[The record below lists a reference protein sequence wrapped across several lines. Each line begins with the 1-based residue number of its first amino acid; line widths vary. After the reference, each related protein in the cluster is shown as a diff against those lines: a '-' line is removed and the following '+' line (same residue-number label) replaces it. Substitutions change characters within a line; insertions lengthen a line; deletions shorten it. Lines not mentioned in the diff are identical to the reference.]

1 MTEAGD
7 LVLVVGL
14 AVASGNVALGPLAE
28 AGGDL
33 LGALPWVLAVV
44 TLDILEFTT
53 LAVAVGATMGQV
65 VGIVVAAL
73 LLVALE
79 GTLHAVGGVGELGD
93 ELVLA
98 LPEGELLVQ
107 QLGRE
112 SDELVEALERVLW
125 WHLLLLGGGNG
136 KKDGWGKFH
145 LVFWGSQLLIVLNW
159 LTRDGFYTRNDGGGG
174 AGAWRSSTAPEHQ
187 PTTHTIKKQKKMR
200 TLSILTIF
208 REQPG
213 RSSLLV

>member
-1 MTEAGD
+1 VTEAGD

-79 GTLHAVGGVGELGD
+79 GTLHAVGGVGELRD

-107 QLGRE
+107 QLNQ
-112 SDELVEALERVLW
+112 STS
-125 WHLLLLGGGNG
+125 
-136 KKDGWGKFH
+136 K
-145 LVFWGSQLLIVLNW
+145 
-159 LTRDGFYTRNDGGGG
+159 
-174 AGAWRSSTAPEHQ
+174 SSFPLAA
-187 PTTHTIKKQKKMR
+187 
-200 TLSILTIF
+200 
-208 REQPG
+208 
-213 RSSLLV
+213 